1 LKIGSRGSSLALTQ
15 TNAVAKSLRDANP
28 GLETE
33 IVVIRTKGD
42 ILQDV
47 ALARI
52 GGKGLFVKEIEE
64 ALLAGRIDI
73 AVHSLKD
80 MPAELPEGLEI
91 GATPRREDPRDAW
104 ISADGRR
111 IEDAPRGARIG
122 TGSLRRGLQVK
133 RVVPQAEIVPI
144 RGNLDTRIRKIVS
157 ENLAGVVVAA
167 AGLGRMGW
175 ADRATQV
182 LDPDIML
189 PAVGQGILAVEM
201 RSADG
206 GIRDI
211 LKRIDDAETGL
222 AARSE
227 RAFLRK
233 LGGGCQLPVAAYA
246 ENRGGRLRIR
256 GLVGSADG
264 SAAIRDEAEGPN
276 EDAEAMGAE
285 VAERIL
291 RAGGRELLDAVYGK

>member
-1 LKIGSRGSSLALTQ
+1 MKIGSRGSSLALTQ

-28 GLETE
+28 DLKTE

-64 ALLAGRIDI
+64 ALLAGRVDI

-80 MPAELPEGLEI
+80 MPAELPGGLEI

-111 IEDAPRGARIG
+111 IEDAPAGARIG

-157 ENLAGVVVAA
+157 EKLAGVIVAA

-182 LDPDIML
+182 LEPDIML
-189 PAVGQGILAVEM
+189 PAVGQGIIAVEM

-211 LKRIDDAETGL
+211 LKGIDDADAGL
-222 AARSE
+222 AARAE

-256 GLVGSADG
+256 GLVGSPDG
-264 SAAIRDEAEGPN
+264 SAAICDEAEGPN
-276 EDAEAMGAE
+276 EDAEAMGAA

>member
-28 GLETE
+28 GLQTE

-42 ILQDV
+42 IMQDV

-64 ALLAGRIDI
+64 ALLAGRVDI

-80 MPAELPEGLEI
+80 MPAELPAGLEI

-111 IEDAPRGARIG
+111 IEDAPSGARIG
-122 TGSLRRGLQVK
+122 TGSLRRGLQVR

-144 RGNLDTRIRKIVS
+144 RGNVDTRIRKIAS

-167 AGLGRMGW
+167 AGLSRMGW
-175 ADRATQV
+175 TDRATQI
-182 LDPDIML
+182 LEPDVML

-201 RSADG
+201 RSGDAAV
-206 GIRDI
+206 REI
-211 LKRIDDAETGL
+211 LQPIDDADTGL
-222 AARSE
+222 VAQAE
-227 RAFLRK
+227 RAFLRA

-246 ENRGGRLRIR
+246 ENLGGRLRIR

-264 SAAIRDEAEGPN
+264 AVAICDEAEGPDEN
-276 EDAEAMGAE
+276 AAAMGTE

-291 RAGGRELLDAVYGK
+291 RAGGRELLDAVYRK

>member
-1 LKIGSRGSSLALTQ
+1 LK
-15 TNAVAKSLRDANP
+15 
-28 GLETE
+28 TE

-64 ALLAGRIDI
+64 ALLAGRVDI

-80 MPAELPEGLEI
+80 VPAELPEGLEI

-111 IEDAPRGARIG
+111 IEDAPAGARIG

-144 RGNLDTRIRKIVS
+144 RGNLDTRIRKIAS
-157 ENLAGVVVAA
+157 ENLAGVIVAA

-182 LDPDIML
+182 LEPDIML

-201 RSADG
+201 RSGDR

-211 LKRIDDAETGL
+211 LKGIDDADAGL
-222 AARSE
+222 AARAE

-246 ENRGGRLRIR
+246 ENRGGGLRIR

-264 SAAIRDEAEGPN
+264 SVAICDEAEGPN
-276 EDAEAMGAE
+276 EDAEAMGAD

-291 RAGGRELLDAVYGK
+291 RAGGRELLDAAYGR